1 MGHICHYDTPQ
12 NNYFRK
18 QQLLHTK
25 VLLFRPISGHLS
37 PSPVHFIR
45 GAYPRARLEAAVLQR
60 FLYNLPES
68 VQKNK
73 HRQDF

>member
-1 MGHICHYDTPQ
+1 MPLRYSSKQ
-12 NNYFRK
+12 LYSENNNYTYK
-18 QQLLHTK
+18 ILS
-25 VLLFRPISGHLS
+25 FRPNSGHLS

-68 VQKNK
+68 VEKNK